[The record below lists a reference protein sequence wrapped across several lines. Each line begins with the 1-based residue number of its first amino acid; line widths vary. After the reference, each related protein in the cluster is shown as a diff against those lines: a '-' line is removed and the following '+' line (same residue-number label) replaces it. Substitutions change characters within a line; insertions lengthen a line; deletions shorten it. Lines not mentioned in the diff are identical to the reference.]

1 MANLRKMNDYLEQSE
16 NYINYIIDII
26 NDPNEQAAKKQV
38 TFLDNQTQ
46 ISECMDGLMK
56 FKDKCNEL
64 LKDEDGSEEGKE
76 KIRNMLNKAEQ
87 IQDNMKNAAEELKK
101 QLSNIDPNEKLEDN
115 QVKLT
120 ADTLND
126 AVKNNKTTQ
135 EISKNMNDIANQV
148 KNQQA
153 VQSKMPKAS
162 YALVVEGKTTYIQ
175 ANDINTLNTKI
186 QHVLNGYSGQD
197 VVLYQI
203 SYTQMPLKTKTTYSV
218 I

>member
-101 QLSNIDPNEKLEDN
+101 QLSSIDPNEKLENN
-115 QVKLT
+115 QL
-120 ADTLND
+120 
-126 AVKNNKTTQ
+126 
-135 EISKNMNDIANQV
+135 
-148 KNQQA
+148 
-153 VQSKMPKAS
+153 
-162 YALVVEGKTTYIQ
+162 
-175 ANDINTLNTKI
+175 
-186 QHVLNGYSGQD
+186 
-197 VVLYQI
+197 
-203 SYTQMPLKTKTTYSV
+203 
-218 I
+218 